1 MTGVTRA
8 RLKPPSLITAFALLA
23 FTDLALRLF
32 GFARSVALV
41 RKLAG
46 KKMPEPTTRAAT
58 MSVCQRVITAGVFY
72 PGRALCLEQSLVL
85 FVLLRRRA
93 VAAELRL
100 GVQPYPFSAHAW
112 VELDGVPLNETP
124 ETIRQFVPMPDFAR

>member
-1 MTGVTRA
+1 MTSPIRA
-8 RLKPPSLITAFALLA
+8 KLKSPSLITTFALLA

-32 GFARSVALV
+32 GFARSVALI

-46 KKMPEPTTRAAT
+46 KRSTIPTSRAAT
-58 MSVCQRVITAGVFY
+58 MPVCQRVITAGVFY

-85 FVLLRRRA
+85 YVLLRRRA

-100 GVQPYPFSAHAW
+100 GVQPYPFNAHAW
-112 VELDGVPLNETP
+112 VELAGAPLNETP
-124 ETIRQFVPMPDFAR
+124 ETIRQFVPLQDFAV